1 MRRVGSHVA
10 KGIVNRWFKDL
21 LQRRCILMRH
31 RLQKRGKWSLTQRF
45 IMIRIGTAS
54 ESTDQSGY
62 PPLSRKALIHNIKNV
77 APVTALASLA
87 LLQSTVEV
95 AEEPSSRHKSPMR
108 SNFGFVMSSLTV
120 RVNNHKLTASQSPSL
135 LHHGM
140 PQILTVEIGI
150 FLEVSILIGHQHS
163 SNAM

>member
-10 KGIVNRWFKDL
+10 KGIVNRWFTAL

-31 RLQKRGKWSLTQRF
+31 RLQKRGKWSLTQRC

-135 LHHGM
+135 LHHGC
-140 PQILTVEIGI
+140 PRFWLWRLA
-150 FLEVSILIGHQHS
+150 FF
-163 SNAM
+163 